1 MIEKLLTPDDS
12 QGFRDQVGMI
22 AIFQKLQVLR

>member
-12 QGFRDQVGMI
+12 QSFRDQVGMI